1 VEHKAVLSVGG
12 LGLFKDA
19 QMRWLNGRMAFFI
32 LEQGMLWKMLKILAL
47 PGTIPGPRGSDRA
60 F

>member
-1 VEHKAVLSVGG
+1 VEQEAVLSAGG

-32 LEQGMLWKMLKILAL
+32 FEQGMLWKILKILAL
-47 PGTIPGPRGSDRA
+47 PGTIPGPRGIDTA